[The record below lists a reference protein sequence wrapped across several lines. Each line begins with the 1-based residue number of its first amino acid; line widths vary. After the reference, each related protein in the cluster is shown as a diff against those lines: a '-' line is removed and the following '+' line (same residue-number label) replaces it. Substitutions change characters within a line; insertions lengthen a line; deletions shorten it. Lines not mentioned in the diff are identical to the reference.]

1 MRRLAV
7 ALLFALAA
15 ASQPAVAADSNVSVV
30 TPPKATSSSTTVI
43 STPAAVETVTVIPPD
58 GNTII
63 VTKPEPH
70 VAYGCK
76 RIWRCDKQVC
86 EWRRGCWGIY
96 GYMEGPYYSQDLAQR
111 QWERDG
117 WPTAGATSTRTRK
130 VVTPSLSK

>member
-1 MRRLAV
+1 MRRLAF

-15 ASQPAVAADSNVSVV
+15 AGHSALAADSNVTVVAPAAKVTPQTTTVV
-30 TPPKATSSSTTVI
+30 TA
-43 STPAAVETVTVIPPD
+43 PAVVETIPSN
-58 GNTII
+58 GTTII

-76 RIWRCDKQVC
+76 RIWRCDKEVC

-96 GYMEGPYYSQDLAQR
+96 GYMEGPYYSQELAQR

-117 WPTAGATSTRTRK
+117 WPTPGTSSTRSRK
-130 VVTPSLSK
+130 VVTPSVAK